1 MIDYISRSH
10 HILSKISGRGRTGSH
25 PKCFDA
31 ALSVRAFTP
40 RVLSAPVKF
49 LPWFGLLR
57 CRCCSHKSRY
67 VLFCWSCSVGCVH
80 YDTFLLR
87 YCLQFTRFQYLHLH
101 TSVVLLLTGV
111 SIHTSIFYLR
121 RIAHTVLR
129 RDSRH
134 QHFFSFLRIGFI
146 SYPSNSPPLGV
157 RAAPIP
163 CLRTSSSDM
172 PRSLY
177 VLN

>member
-1 MIDYISRSH
+1 
-10 HILSKISGRGRTGSH
+10 
-25 PKCFDA
+25 
-31 ALSVRAFTP
+31 
-40 RVLSAPVKF
+40 VKF

-67 VLFCWSCSVGCVH
+67 VLFVGVAASAA
-80 YDTFLLR
+80 YTTILSYYGTL
-87 YCLQFTRFQYLHLH
+87 FTRFVYSVSSTFTKVTRMCFYLALIPLARLYNRSRFVLHKLH

-134 QHFFSFLRIGFI
+134 QHFFSFLRIGFV

>member
-1 MIDYISRSH
+1 VLELQRR
-10 HILSKISGRGRTGSH
+10 LRTLRY
-25 PKCFDA
+25 F
-31 ALSVRAFTP
+31 LIT
-40 RVLSAPVKF
+40 VLSFPVTRMCF
-49 LPWFGLLR
+49 YLALIPLARLYNR
-57 CRCCSHKSRY
+57 SRF
-67 VLFCWSCSVGCVH
+67 V
-80 YDTFLLR
+80 
-87 YCLQFTRFQYLHLH
+87 LH

-111 SIHTSIFYLR
+111 NIHTSIFYLR

-157 RAAPIP
+157 CAAPIP

-172 PRSLY
+172 LRSLY